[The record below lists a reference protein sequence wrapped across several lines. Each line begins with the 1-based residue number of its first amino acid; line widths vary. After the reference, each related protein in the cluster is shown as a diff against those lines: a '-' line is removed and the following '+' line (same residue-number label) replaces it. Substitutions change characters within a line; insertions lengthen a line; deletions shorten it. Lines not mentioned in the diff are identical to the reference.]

1 MVPARSNPWP
11 VLVYCCLMQGFVIG
25 ISFYG
30 FSLLIVPWTEAFS
43 ASRSDL
49 LLALTT
55 TSVAAAIL
63 APLAGWLI
71 DRKPSKQLML
81 IGQAFFA
88 LALLLMSLA
97 TKAWH
102 IVAVY
107 TLIVPIASVFSGPL
121 IAYAVAAKRAH
132 QNTGLAMGVIALG
145 TSVGGFVAPPA
156 IGALLADY
164 SWQHVLQGFAV
175 AVPVLLM
182 LPGLFV
188 LDADPITPSPQ
199 QAPDSQATQMPIS
212 VLPIAAFV
220 FCGMVPSFMFMA
232 VIHNM
237 GALAMDIGVSLQQ
250 AAWAISLASIAMAAG
265 KLIGGYLSDRIG
277 IVAQYFLILSMLG
290 LGMAMVIFAST
301 FVLLVSAACLIAAFT
316 GGVAPLMAG
325 LVKTRWRPDLFG
337 RVMGIHTAFAGLS
350 AVGSY
355 LTAVVRDTT
364 GSYSIAFAVLAS
376 LLVVAAFVFTW
387 FLRRQPA
394 LQ

>member
-11 VLVYCCLMQGFVIG
+11 VLIYCCLMQAFIIG
-25 ISFYG
+25 IAVYG
-30 FSLLIVPWTEAFS
+30 FSLLVVPWTEAFT

-49 LLALTT
+49 LLAMTT
-55 TSVAAAIL
+55 TSVAAAVF

-71 DRKPSKQLML
+71 DRKPSKQLIL
-81 IGQAFFA
+81 IGQAFFG
-88 LALLLMSLA
+88 LALLLMSFA
-97 TKAWH
+97 EAAWH
-102 IVAVY
+102 IVAIY
-107 TLIVPIASVFSGPL
+107 TLVVPVGTVLSGPL
-121 IAYAVAAKRAH
+121 IAYAVAAKRVH
-132 QNTGLAMGVIALG
+132 DNTGLAMGVIALG
-145 TSVGGFVAPPA
+145 TSIGGFVAAPV

-164 SWQHVLQGFAV
+164 AWQQVLLGLAL
-175 AVPVLLM
+175 AVPALLM
-182 LPGLFV
+182 LPGLFI
-188 LDADPITPSPQ
+188 LDADPDAPSPP
-199 QAPDSQATQMPIS
+199 QASDPQKASVPIS
-212 VLPIAAFV
+212 ILPIAAFV

-232 VIHNM
+232 VVHNM

-277 IVAQYFLILSMLG
+277 VVAQYFLILSMLG
-290 LGMAMVIFAST
+290 LGMAMVIFANT

-355 LTAVVRDTT
+355 LAAVVRDTT

-376 LLVVAAFVFTW
+376 LLVVAAFVFSW